1 MICFNI
7 EFDININVNI
17 ESTLS
22 DLMDDYFNQTLILSQ
37 FYLLYKQNNSLIFK
51 F

>member
-7 EFDININVNI
+7 DFDININI

-22 DLMDDYFNQTLILSQ
+22 DLMDDYLRNKTLILSQ
-37 FYLLYKQNNSLIFK
+37 FYI
-51 F
+51 